1 MIAGLKWALF
11 SAPTCGISSCR
22 AVYSRA
28 FGLKTAEKS
37 QMPAEPMPDD
47 YAIPVIDLGP
57 CLADEPGALD
67 RAAAELRH
75 ALTEIG
81 FYSIVNHGVPSALVD
96 EVYRQVARFHARPL
110 GEKLKIKLDK
120 HNTGY
125 LPMMGDTLRTS
136 VVANV
141 TKPNMSEAF
150 FMARDLAPD
159 HPDVVSDR
167 RFRSANQ
174 WPESLP
180 GFREPLVEYCDALER
195 LAQRLVRVYARALN
209 LPATYFDAPFTDL
222 QYKLRATHYPPRL
235 QAPDDEFGIAPHTD
249 TSFLTLLA
257 PNDVPGLS
265 FRTKPAIGSTS
276 QPSPTRLSSTADSCC
291 CVRPT
296 TISSQRRTA
305 LLTALAASATR
316 WHFFAMLRLIGRSPR
331 YRPASAP
338 DGRPDTRRPIIPTTW
353 PGIRRRPT
361 TYSTTRQKPRRR
373 TVLDQSRRSD
383 ALWNALAKLT
393 TIPASPPDA
402 YAFIID
408 EAPWFTVTDD
418 LPQYLRLASRART
431 LLKIPD
437 RPIGSSAGRSV
448 KGSSP
453 SSEGT
458 DESAVAV
465 ISQFAI
471 PATRLDP
478 PYDKGALGGSLSG
491 IDPMMP
497 FAPDADGC
505 GACGADGPRQFA
517 VSSLARQNSIAPGEK
532 N

>member
-1 MIAGLKWALF
+1 
-11 SAPTCGISSCR
+11 
-22 AVYSRA
+22 
-28 FGLKTAEKS
+28 
-37 QMPAEPMPDD
+37 MPDA

-57 CLADEPGALD
+57 CLADEQGALD

-120 HNTGY
+120 HNVGY
-125 LPMMGDTLRTS
+125 LPMRGDTLRTS

-159 HPDVVSDR
+159 HPDVLSDR

-235 QAPDDEFGIAPHTD
+235 QALDDEFGIAPHTD

-265 FRTKPAIGSTS
+265 FRTQAGDWIDV
-276 QPSPTRLSSTADSCC
+276 PTVPDAFIVNGGQLLRRWTNDYFLATPHRA
-291 CVRPT
+291 VN
-296 TISSQRRTA
+296 RTA
-305 LLTALAASATR
+305 RERYALA
-316 WHFFAMLRLIGRSPR
+316 FFCDAQIDWPTAAVPTCVSPGRPPR
-331 YRPASAP
+331 YE
-338 DGRPDTRRPIIPTTW
+338 TTCYTDYMA
-353 PGIRRRPT
+353 RYQAK
-361 TYSTTRQKPRRR
+361 TYN
-373 TVLDQSRRSD
+373 V
-383 ALWNALAKLT
+383 
-393 TIPASPPDA
+393 
-402 YAFIID
+402 F
-408 EAPWFTVTDD
+408 DD
-418 LPQYLRLASRART
+418 
-431 LLKIPD
+431 
-437 RPIGSSAGRSV
+437 
-448 KGSSP
+448 
-453 SSEGT
+453 
-458 DESAVAV
+458 
-465 ISQFAI
+465 
-471 PATRLDP
+471 
-478 PYDKGALGGSLSG
+478 
-491 IDPMMP
+491 
-497 FAPDADGC
+497 
-505 GACGADGPRQFA
+505 
-517 VSSLARQNSIAPGEK
+517 
-532 N
+532 